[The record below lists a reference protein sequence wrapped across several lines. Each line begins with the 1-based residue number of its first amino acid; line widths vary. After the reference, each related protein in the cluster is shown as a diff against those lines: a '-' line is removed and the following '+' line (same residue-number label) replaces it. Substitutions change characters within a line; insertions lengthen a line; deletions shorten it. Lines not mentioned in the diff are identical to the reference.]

1 MPKQTLALHPERFCI
16 HSLDHDAPIPNE
28 VLQSP
33 IFFISKTEDE
43 LSVVVPDDV
52 AIQSEASDGN
62 WRAMEVLGPLS
73 LSMVGI
79 MASIGSVFAK
89 ANVSI
94 FVVSTFD
101 TDYFLIK
108 HNDLAAAVDAL
119 LGDGYKVTE

>member
-1 MPKQTLALHPERFCI
+1 MPKQTLALHPARFCI
-16 HSLDHDAPIPNE
+16 HSLDHDSPIPSE

-43 LSVVVPDDV
+43 LSVVVPDEV
-52 AIQSEASDGN
+52 KVQSEASDAN
-62 WRAMEVLGPLS
+62 WRALEVLGPLS

-79 MASIGSVFAK
+79 MAQLGSVFAK
-89 ANVSI
+89 VNVSI

-108 HNDLAAAVDAL
+108 HNDLKAAVDAL
-119 LGDGYKVTE
+119 RADGYKVTE

>member
-1 MPKQTLALHPERFCI
+1 MAKQTLALHPTHFCI

-28 VLQSP
+28 VLQAP

-52 AIQSEASDGN
+52 HVKSEASDSN

-79 MASIGSVFAK
+79 MARLGSVFAK

-101 TDYFLIK
+101 TDYFLLK
-108 HNDLAAAVDAL
+108 QSDLLNAVNAL
-119 LGDGYKVTE
+119 RNDGYKVTE

>member
-1 MPKQTLALHPERFCI
+1 MPKQTLALHPAHFCI
-16 HSLDHDAPIPNE
+16 HSLDHDAAFPSE

-33 IFFISKTEDE
+33 IFFIGKTEDE
-43 LSVVVPDDV
+43 LSVVVPDNI
-52 AIQSEASDGN
+52 ALNSEASDGN
-62 WRAMEVLGPLS
+62 WRALEVLGPLS

-79 MASIGSVFAK
+79 MAQLGSVFAK

-108 HNDLAAAVDAL
+108 HNDLSNAVDAL
-119 LGDGYKVTE
+119 RRDGYKVTE

>member
-1 MPKQTLALHPERFCI
+1 MPKQTLALHSSTFCI
-16 HSLDHDAPIPNE
+16 HSLDHDSPIPID

-52 AIQSEASDGN
+52 KVQSEASDAN
-62 WRAMEVLGPLS
+62 WRALEVLGPLS

-79 MASIGSVFAK
+79 MAQLGSVFAK
-89 ANVSI
+89 VNVSI

-108 HNDLAAAVDAL
+108 HNDLKAAVDAL
-119 LGDGYKVTE
+119 RADGYKVTE

>member
-1 MPKQTLALHPERFCI
+1 MPKQTLALHPAHFCI
-16 HSLDHDAPIPNE
+16 HSLDHDAAIPSE
-28 VLQSP
+28 ILQAP

-43 LSVVVPDDV
+43 LSVVVPDN
-52 AIQSEASDGN
+52 IPLNSEASDGN
-62 WRAMEVLGPLS
+62 WRALEVLGPLS

-79 MASIGSVFAK
+79 MAQLGSVFAK

-108 HNDLAAAVDAL
+108 HSDLSGAIDAL
-119 LGDGYKVTE
+119 RRDGYKVNE

>member
-1 MPKQTLALHPERFCI
+1 MPKQTLALHPAHFCI
-16 HSLDHDAPIPNE
+16 HSLDHDAAIPSE

-33 IFFISKTEDE
+33 IFFIGKTEDE
-43 LSVVVPDDV
+43 LSVVVPDNI
-52 AIQSEASDGN
+52 ALNSEASDGN
-62 WRAMEVLGPLS
+62 WRALEVLGPLS

-79 MASIGSVFAK
+79 MAQLGSVFAK

-108 HNDLAAAVDAL
+108 HNDLSNAVDAL
-119 LGDGYKVTE
+119 RRDGYKVTE

>member
-1 MPKQTLALHPERFCI
+1 MPKQTLALHSEHFSI
-16 HSLDHDAPIPNE
+16 HSLKQDSSIPNQ

-43 LSVVVPDDV
+43 LSVVVPDSV
-52 AIQSEASDGN
+52 QLNSEASDDN
-62 WRAMEVLGPLS
+62 WRALEVLGPLS

-79 MASIGSVFAK
+79 MAQIGSVFAK

-94 FVVSTFD
+94 FVLSTFD

-108 HNDLAAAVDAL
+108 HCDLSNAVNAL
-119 LGDGYKVTE
+119 RRDGYKVIE